1 MIDRRAFLALL
12 APRRLAAAAGTACAL
27 GVGVGASSA
36 AAQEIPQFGIPIPWF
51 RSRAEKLARAACEN
65 NLPECRADVRRQL
78 AAEKQVSLVTPW
90 ILLCLA
96 VLGVLLYMRKKEKDR
111 ARQREEAR
119 RKHVPG
125 AFKKL
130 DQTPGDAAADAAD
143 DRF

>member
-1 MIDRRAFLALL
+1 MMDRRSFLACF
-12 APRRLAAAAGTACAL
+12 APRRMAAAACAL
-27 GVGVGASSA
+27 GLGAA
-36 AAQEIPQFGIPIPWF
+36 ATPALAQEIPQFGIPIPWF

-78 AAEKQVSLVTPW
+78 EAEKQVSLVTPW
-90 ILLCLA
+90 ILLCVA
-96 VLGVLLYMRKKEKDR
+96 VLGVLLILRKREKDR

-125 AFKKL
+125 AFKTL
-130 DQTPGDAAADAAD
+130 DQTRADRQTEPGD